1 MLLGFSASYVTL
13 MVSQEKEADSRPRL
27 NSIAA
32 ITIDLPFQTKVS
44 NRAEPT
50 QTQVL
55 ALNAPPDE
63 ADTLSAEIE
72 PPLVMASGATPP
84 TSPVSSALN
93 ALGLWAFDPNPALP
107 VEPRASA
114 PQFSAETSNAPASKE
129 PAISAP
135 TKAPATSLAL
145 AKLKTDTLK
154 TEAAKSEAPK
164 PAPISPAPNSPSPMS
179 SERRMANLSPRA
191 KTASEGKSGDSR
203 SIFEKWF
210 ARDPEDSVQALAY
223 AQPNEGEIRSNSVLR
238 RENMSPSQD
247 RFTAIYDIEARTV
260 YLPNGEALEA
270 HSGLGNLA
278 DDPRYVHVKN
288 RGSTP
293 PNLYKLTERESLF
306 HGIRALRLTPQGDAK
321 MYGRDGILAHS
332 YMLGGNGQSNG
343 CVSFRDYN
351 KFLQAF
357 LRGEINQIRVVER
370 RG

>member
-1 MLLGFSASYVTL
+1 ML
-13 MVSQEKEADSRPRL
+13 SQEKEAGSRPRP
-27 NSIAA
+27 NSFAA

-63 ADTLSAEIE
+63 ADTRSAEIE

-114 PQFSAETSNAPASKE
+114 PQISAETSKE
-129 PAISAP
+129 PAITAA
-135 TKAPATSLAL
+135 TKAPASSIA
-145 AKLKTDTLK
+145 AAPNKNEVAK
-154 TEAAKSEAPK
+154 TEALKSEAPK
-164 PAPISPAPNSPSPMS
+164 PAPNVSL
-179 SERRMANLSPRA
+179 RRMANVSPKA
-191 KTASEGKSGDSR
+191 KSASEGKNEDSR

-293 PNLYKLTERESLF
+293 PNLYKLTERESVF

>member
-1 MLLGFSASYVTL
+1 LGFSASYVTL
-13 MVSQEKEADSRPRL
+13 MVSQEKEAGSRPRP

-50 QTQVL
+50 QTQAL

-63 ADTLSAEIE
+63 ADTHSADSE

-84 TSPVSSALN
+84 TSPVTSALN
-93 ALGLWAFDPNPALP
+93 ALALWAFDPNPALP

-114 PQFSAETSNAPASKE
+114 PESSAEMSKE
-129 PAISAP
+129 PTITAA
-135 TKAPATSLAL
+135 TKAPSTSIA
-145 AKLKTDTLK
+145 AAPNKNEVAK
-154 TEAAKSEAPK
+154 TEALKSEAPK
-164 PAPISPAPNSPSPMS
+164 PAPNVSL
-179 SERRMANLSPRA
+179 RRMANVSPKA
-191 KTASEGKSGDSR
+191 KSASEGKNEDSR

-210 ARDPEDSVQALAY
+210 ARDPEDPVQALAY

-238 RENMSPSQD
+238 RENISPSQD

-270 HSGLGNLA
+270 HSGLGNLV

-306 HGIRALRLTPQGDAK
+306 HGIRALRLTPLGDAK

-343 CVSFRDYN
+343 CVSFKDYN

-357 LRGEINQIRVVER
+357 LRGEINQIRVVAK

>member
-1 MLLGFSASYVTL
+1 
-13 MVSQEKEADSRPRL
+13 
-27 NSIAA
+27 
-32 ITIDLPFQTKVS
+32 
-44 NRAEPT
+44 
-50 QTQVL
+50 
-55 ALNAPPDE
+55 
-63 ADTLSAEIE
+63 
-72 PPLVMASGATPP
+72 
-84 TSPVSSALN
+84 
-93 ALGLWAFDPNPALP
+93 
-107 VEPRASA
+107 
-114 PQFSAETSNAPASKE
+114 
-129 PAISAP
+129 
-135 TKAPATSLAL
+135 
-145 AKLKTDTLK
+145 
-154 TEAAKSEAPK
+154 
-164 PAPISPAPNSPSPMS
+164 
-179 SERRMANLSPRA
+179 MANLSPRA
-191 KTASEGKSGDSR
+191 KPASEGKSGDSR

-238 RENMSPSQD
+238 RENISPSQD

>member
-1 MLLGFSASYVTL
+1 
-13 MVSQEKEADSRPRL
+13 MVSQEKEAGSRPRP
-27 NSIAA
+27 NSFAA

-50 QTQVL
+50 QTQAL
-55 ALNAPPDE
+55 ALNAPADE
-63 ADTLSAEIE
+63 ADTHSADSE

-84 TSPVSSALN
+84 TSPVTSALN
-93 ALGLWAFDPNPALP
+93 ALALWAFDPNPALP

-114 PQFSAETSNAPASKE
+114 PESSAEMSKE
-129 PAISAP
+129 PAGKEPTIAAA
-135 TKAPATSLAL
+135 TKAPASSIA
-145 AKLKTDTLK
+145 AAPNKNEVAK
-154 TEAAKSEAPK
+154 TEALKSEAPK
-164 PAPISPAPNSPSPMS
+164 PAPNVSL
-179 SERRMANLSPRA
+179 RRMANVSPKA
-191 KTASEGKSGDSR
+191 KSASEGKNEDSR

-238 RENMSPSQD
+238 RENISPSQD

-270 HSGLGNLA
+270 HSGLGNLV

-306 HGIRALRLTPQGDAK
+306 HGIRALRLTPLGDAK

-343 CVSFRDYN
+343 CVSFKDYN

-357 LRGEINQIRVVER
+357 LRGEINQIRVVAK